1 MKNLR
6 RCHFENVC
14 FNASSSRVGWKQDM
28 SSLVNIWVASLLP
41 PKNYCPVTE
50 RVLLYL
56 TINFLDLMGYHYYHF
71 WKVALCELRHC
82 FSKNTHKSKTSQPWL
97 CHLLRSLIDQWGY
110 VQYLVYYIIYRR
122 SIVIMWLFFHYRPP
136 RYMGEGFVVLQTAD
150 CKITYYQ
157 DEPGLWTFEFFISP
171 FYTIWV
177 ITDTSQK
184 VATSSLCFFSCYE
197 LRKLDRL

>member
-41 PKNYCPVTE
+41 PKNYYPVTE

-71 WKVALCELRHC
+71 WKVTLCELRHC

-110 VQYLVYYIIYRR
+110 VQYLVYFIIYRR

-157 DEPGLWTFEFFISP
+157 DEPGFLTFEFFISP
-171 FYTIWV
+171 FYTI
-177 ITDTSQK
+177 
-184 VATSSLCFFSCYE
+184 
-197 LRKLDRL
+197 